1 MFEFVKGC
9 EKGNASKK
17 EGCHFQ
23 NSSHRAR
30 PAGPAPAW
38 PEIFF
43 NLLGPNYYLYETKSI
58 YLFQTENKII
68 CTFF

>member
-17 EGCHFQ
+17 KGYHFQ
-23 NSSHRAR
+23 NPSHRAR

-43 NLLGPNYYLYETKSI
+43 
-58 YLFQTENKII
+58 
-68 CTFF
+68 